1 MTPMSESRTR
11 DIREQ
16 AAVLA
21 LVSASKREWHKT
33 ASMIEESRSA
43 LKMLDSD
50 WSGFESF
57 EVADAQA
64 ITERVKP
71 DDIDKYE
78 RMIERLASH
87 GVKLVTVLDAGYPSN
102 LRQIYNLPPILFIK
116 GRLLEQDDKSVAVV
130 GTRHPSP
137 HGQKLARDLA
147 FDLASRGITVLSG
160 LAKGIDTAAHEGTL
174 DAGGRTVAVMGT
186 GINRVYPAE
195 NERLAEKIQATGA
208 LVSQFWPDA
217 PPRASNFP
225 LRNVVM
231 SGMSIGTVVVEAG
244 ETSGARMQAR
254 FALEHGKRVFLH
266 ESLVMNQPWAR
277 RYADRPGAVVVRSA
291 DKIVDL
297 VEQLV
302 RPPQQLSL
310 G

>member
-1 MTPMSESRTR
+1 MTVMSEPRTR

-21 LVSASKREWHKT
+21 LVSVSKREWHRT
-33 ASMIEESRSA
+33 ASMIEEAGSA
-43 LKMLDSD
+43 LKILHGD

-57 EVADAQA
+57 EPADAQA
-64 ITERVKP
+64 LTERLTPGDV
-71 DDIDKYE
+71 DKYE
-78 RMIERLASH
+78 VMIRQLAAHNVS
-87 GVKLVTVLDAGYPSN
+87 LVTVLDAGYPSN
-102 LRQIYNLPPILFIK
+102 LRQIYNLPPMLFVK
-116 GRLLEQDDKSVAVV
+116 GELLEQDEKAVAVV
-130 GTRHPSP
+130 GTRKPSKQGLK
-137 HGQKLARDLA
+137 HAHDLA

-160 LAKGIDTAAHEGTL
+160 LARGIDSAAHEGAI

-186 GINRVYPAE
+186 GINRVYPPE
-195 NERLAEKIQATGA
+195 NEVLARQIHRAGA

-217 PPRASNFP
+217 PPRALNFP
-225 LRNVVM
+225 LRNITM

-244 ETSGARMQAR
+244 ETSGAKMQAR
-254 FALEHGKRVFLH
+254 FALEHGKRVFLL
-266 ESLVMNQPWAR
+266 ESLATKEPWAK
-277 RYADRPGAVVVRSA
+277 RYAMRPGAVVVRSA